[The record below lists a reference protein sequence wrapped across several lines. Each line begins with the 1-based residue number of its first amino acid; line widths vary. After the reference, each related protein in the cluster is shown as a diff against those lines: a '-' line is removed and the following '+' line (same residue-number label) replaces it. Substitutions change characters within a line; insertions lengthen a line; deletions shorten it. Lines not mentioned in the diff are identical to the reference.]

1 MTSFTICFDAEAL
14 FRSGV
19 NSSRSPLPACQAP
32 SLHIAP
38 LPNSLLFLSFLLK
51 TKATAEETVTRGK
64 KTSFHLRYFLIYFC
78 NRHPQIFQLLRV
90 ILFFVIQ
97 LK

>member
-1 MTSFTICFDAEAL
+1 MTSFTICFDTEAL

-19 NSSRSPLPACQAP
+19 NSHSPLPACQAP

-51 TKATAEETVTRGK
+51 TKATAKESHQRKE
-64 KTSFHLRYFLIYFC
+64 
-78 NRHPQIFQLLRV
+78 NIFSP
-90 ILFFVIQ
+90 
-97 LK
+97 